1 MSTRKLFDIEDW
13 ANEISKVC
21 SDRTGHKLGWIIN
34 KSIYCYLLPNYL
46 ETLLTESNYIL
57 QTKKDD
63 LTQKDLQTC
72 LARAIKCI
80 KRYKLKSPDIFQKI
94 CGHFQYDVFE
104 KIDYQDITKKV
115 MDEAFSKL
123 SERATNT
130 VYENKSLIFLAEQ
143 IIDNWSKVWEEDLMY
158 DVFYDLVYVSTPKR
172 DFTWYEAIFIM
183 KEMENEIIRDK
194 LK

>member
-21 SDRTGHKLGWIIN
+21 SDMTGKKLGWIIN
-34 KSIYCYLLPNYL
+34 QSIYSYLLPKYL
-46 ETLLTESNYIL
+46 ETLIIESNYIL

-63 LTQKDLQTC
+63 LTQKDFQTC

-80 KRYKLKSPDIFQKI
+80 KKYKLKSPEIFQRI

-104 KIDYQDITKKV
+104 KLDYQDITKKIR
-115 MDEAFSKL
+115 DEAFSKL
-123 SERATNT
+123 SENATNT
-130 VYENKSLIFLAEQ
+130 VYDNASLIFMGEQ
-143 IIDNWSKVWEEDLMY
+143 IIDNWTDVWQEDIMY
-158 DVFYDLVYVSTPKR
+158 DLFYDLIYVSIPKR
-172 DFTWYEAIFIM
+172 DFTWYETINIM